1 MVGFIWPLSISP
13 LNFTQGY
20 DLNGFYSKLEKC
32 DHLLALGMWR
42 VSRGIFKDIWEEAEE
57 AEK

>member
-1 MVGFIWPLSISP
+1 MTSLY
-13 LNFTQGY
+13 L
-20 DLNGFYSKLEKC
+20 KLEKC
-32 DHLLALGMWR
+32 DHFLALGMWR